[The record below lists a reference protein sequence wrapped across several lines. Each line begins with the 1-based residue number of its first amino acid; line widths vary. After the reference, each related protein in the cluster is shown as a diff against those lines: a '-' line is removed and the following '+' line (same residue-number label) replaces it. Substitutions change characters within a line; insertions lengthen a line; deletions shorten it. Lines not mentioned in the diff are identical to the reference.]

1 MLLLTAAKGRSQAL
15 KAIRCFVKWIAK
27 KAGQLS
33 CRLRIL
39 MKDLLLLVQSEVLY
53 IDSLLDLVSSLH
65 GRFLELLS
73 AAQLAYHSCLLEFTL
88 EFLQSLLYVLAFF
101 DRYYNHSFYH
111 LLLLGLQ
118 R

>member
-1 MLLLTAAKGRSQAL
+1 MLLLNGGQRQKSGVEGNQMFR
-15 KAIRCFVKWIAK
+15 KMDCK

-39 MKDLLLLVQSEVLY
+39 MIDLLLLVQSEVLY
-53 IDSLLDLVSSLH
+53 VDSLLDLVSSLH

-73 AAQLAYHSCLLEFTL
+73 AAQLAYHSCLQFTL

>member
-1 MLLLTAAKGRSQAL
+1 MLLLNGVEGNQMFRKMDC
-15 KAIRCFVKWIAK
+15 KK

-39 MKDLLLLVQSEVLY
+39 MIDLLLLVQSEVLY
-53 IDSLLDLVSSLH
+53 VDSLLDLVSSLH

>member
-1 MLLLTAAKGRSQAL
+1 M
-15 KAIRCFVKWIAK
+15 I
-27 KAGQLS
+27 
-33 CRLRIL
+33 
-39 MKDLLLLVQSEVLY
+39 DLLLLVQSEVLY

-73 AAQLAYHSCLLEFTL
+73 AAQLAYHSCLLEF
-88 EFLQSLLYVLAFF
+88 
-101 DRYYNHSFYH
+101 NH